1 MINVIIGIILGVVL
15 ATYGASGIT
24 EMLDRGV
31 HGIQVIAK
39 ESQKQL

>member
-1 MINVIIGIILGVVL
+1 MFNFIIGIILGVVL
-15 ATYGASGIT
+15 ATMGASGVA